1 MSAGPPTERLR
12 EFFTRVNGVLSDPAT
27 DGLPLERLERIR
39 RMVRDVADMRGAAA
53 DALGPAWESRTPAER
68 DEFAGLFADMLE
80 RAYVARFA
88 GAVRG
93 SGQLAPVYTG
103 EVLSDGEA
111 MVGTRLRS
119 GSGELSVDYRM
130 VVRDGRWRV
139 RDVVLDGVSTV
150 ANYRAQFKRLAQG
163 GGHARVVRH
172 IRAKLADDSV
182 LFARSDPRPAASSVA
197 TSLAPAA
204 PTAPA
209 PSLPTVSSPPPVSVP
224 SVAAAPL
231 VSTPPAAAPVVRTT
245 RPPASAP
252 ATRPVAATVASPT
265 PAVVATAIQAPP
277 RVSTPTAA
285 RVERPADALVA
296 ADALPARGDQT
307 GRWLVTAAFVS
318 IATAAWRRWRAIT
331 R

>member
-1 MSAGPPTERLR
+1 
-12 EFFTRVNGVLSDPAT
+12 VNGVLTDPAT

-53 DALGPAWESRTPAER
+53 DALGPAWERRTPAER
-68 DEFAGLFADMLE
+68 DEFAGLFAEMLE

-93 SGQLAPVYTG
+93 NGRLVPVYTG
-103 EVLSDGEA
+103 EVLSDDEA
-111 MVGTRLRS
+111 MVATRLRS
-119 GSGELSVDYRM
+119 GGGELGVDYQM
-130 VVRDGRWRV
+130 VIRDGRWRV

-150 ANYRAQFKRLAQG
+150 ANYRAQFKRLAQD
-163 GGHARVVRH
+163 GGHAGVVRH

-182 LFARSDPRPAASSVA
+182 LFARSDSRPPASSVA
-197 TSLAPAA
+197 TAPTPAV

-209 PSLPTVSSPPPVSVP
+209 PALTTASSPPPVSVS

-231 VSTPPAAAPVVRTT
+231 VSSPSAAAPVVRTT
-245 RPPASAP
+245 RPPASTST
-252 ATRPVAATVASPT
+252 TRPAAATVVAPT
-265 PAVVATAIQAPP
+265 PAVVAAAIQGPP
-277 RVSTPTAA
+277 RPSAPTAA
-285 RVERPADALVA
+285 RVDPPANALVA

-307 GRWLVTAAFVS
+307 GRWLVTAAFGA
-318 IATAAWRRWRAIT
+318 IAAAVWRRWRAST